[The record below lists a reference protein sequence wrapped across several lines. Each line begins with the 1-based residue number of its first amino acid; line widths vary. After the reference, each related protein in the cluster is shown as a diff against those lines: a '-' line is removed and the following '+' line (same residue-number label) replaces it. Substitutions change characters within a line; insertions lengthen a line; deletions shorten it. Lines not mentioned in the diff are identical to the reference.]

1 MDHLDAELVSVETH
15 IEELER
21 EINKLEEGDTKTS
34 KKRKRQLDDE
44 DKAKLDQERGYTIET
59 LAKMSKSSGSKGE
72 KVFRCVECAFQ
83 TPYDSTMA
91 DHVNSEHKR
100 IPLECTECDYV
111 CFKWKQI
118 HLHRRKKHL
127 MKGMKCPECNFK
139 GVVIW
144 QMEKH
149 LDEKHDG
156 WHTVKQL
163 ISSPLGLIRKNPHAS
178 EWLSSYSWP

>member
-44 DKAKLDQERGYTIET
+44 DNKVRLDQERGYTIET

-83 TPYDSTMA
+83 VREKIFSRQGIDSI
-91 DHVNSEHKR
+91 VINLPSR
-100 IPLECTECDYV
+100 
-111 CFKWKQI
+111 QI
-118 HLHRRKKHL
+118 
-127 MKGMKCPECNFK
+127 NDF
-139 GVVIW
+139 
-144 QMEKH
+144 
-149 LDEKHDG
+149 
-156 WHTVKQL
+156 
-163 ISSPLGLIRKNPHAS
+163 S
-178 EWLSSYSWP
+178 